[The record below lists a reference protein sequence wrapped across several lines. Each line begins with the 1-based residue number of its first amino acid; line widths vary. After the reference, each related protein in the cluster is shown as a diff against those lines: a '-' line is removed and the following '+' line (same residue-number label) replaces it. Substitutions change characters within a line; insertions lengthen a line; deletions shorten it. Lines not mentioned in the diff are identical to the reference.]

1 MAWFKYRDMS
11 TGGYEKSDYGTI
23 FVEAH
28 DEYKANDIFES
39 ELDLDPYGVACDCCG
54 NDFWVSE
61 VEADYVEGYAQR
73 EDVLVIK
80 KEAV

>member
-1 MAWFKYRDMS
+1 MAWFEYSDMY
-11 TGGYEKSDYGTI
+11 TGGYAKSDYGTI

-28 DEYKANDIFES
+28 DEDEADHIFEN

-54 NDFWVSE
+54 NDFWISE
-61 VEADYVEGYAQR
+61 VEVDYVEECAKR
-73 EDVLVIK
+73 EGVLVIK